1 MNKEEIILIGGG
13 GHCKAVIDVIE
24 EERKYKIAGIVDL
37 REKIGQKILGYEII
51 ATDDDL
57 PKLTNE
63 YKNFFITIGQ
73 IQSAELRIRI
83 FNILKEYN
91 ITLPIIISPYA
102 YVSKYS
108 KIGEGTIIMHHAII
122 NTNSS
127 IGKNC
132 IINNQAL
139 IEHDV
144 VIKDNCHISTG
155 SKVNG
160 KTVVGNNCFL
170 GSNTVLSNNLSI
182 SDNCIISAG
191 SVVLKNIDQQGI
203 YIGNP
208 LRKIQ

>member
-73 IQSAELRIRI
+73 IQSAELRIII
-83 FNILKEYN
+83 FNLLKEYN

-102 YVSKYS
+102 YVSKHS
-108 KIGEGTIIMHHAII
+108 KIGEGTVIMHHAII
-122 NTNSS
+122 NANSS

-139 IEHDV
+139 IEHDA

-182 SDNCIISAG
+182 SNNCIIGAG
-191 SVVLKNIDQQGI
+191 SVVLKTIDKQGT

>member
-1 MNKEEIILIGGG
+1 MKKEELILIGGG

-24 EERKYKIAGIVDL
+24 MQDKYKVAGIVDL
-37 REKIGQKILGYEII
+37 REKIGYKILGYEII
-51 ATDDDL
+51 AADDDL
-57 PKLTNE
+57 LKLINE

-102 YVSKYS
+102 YVSKHS
-108 KIGEGTIIMHHAII
+108 KIGEGTVIMHHAII
-122 NTNSS
+122 NANSS

-132 IINNQAL
+132 IINNQSL

-155 SKVNG
+155 AIVNG
-160 KTVVGNNCFL
+160 GCTIGDECL
-170 GSNTVLSNNLSI
+170 IGSNSATLQYI
-182 SDNCIISAG
+182 DITTKTIIGAGVVVTKDITESGVYVGSSA
-191 SVVLKNIDQQGI
+191 K
-203 YIGNP
+203 
-208 LRKIQ
+208 KIK

>member
-57 PKLTNE
+57 LKLKNE

-83 FNILKEYN
+83 FNILNKYN

-102 YVSKYS
+102 YVSKHS
-108 KIGEGTIIMHHAII
+108 KIREGTVIMHHAII
-122 NTNSS
+122 NANSL

-155 SKVNG
+155 AIVNG
-160 KTVVGNNCFL
+160 GCTIGDECL
-170 GSNTVLSNNLSI
+170 IGSNSATLQYI
-182 SDNCIISAG
+182 DITTKTIIGAG
-191 SVVLKNIDQQGI
+191 VVVEKDITESGVYVGSPAKRI
-203 YIGNP
+203 
-208 LRKIQ
+208 K